1 MSFELDINPSTGL
14 ISINIE
20 GRITLNL
27 IKEAMERVF
36 KDPHFRRS
44 ADILWDVREAET
56 ATASTEEVMK
66 LMELVESFREIRGEN
81 YRVAVVVGKESD
93 FGMARMLEMYVDAMP
108 FQMMVFRSMDQARR
122 WIGQNTTREKRLN
135 VNEMT

>member
-1 MSFELDINPSTGL
+1 LV
-14 ISINIE
+14 NIK
-20 GRITLNL
+20 GRITINL

-36 KDPHFRRS
+36 KNPHFRRN

-56 ATASTEEVMK
+56 ASASTEEVMK

-81 YRVAVVVGKESD
+81 YRVAVVVGKEAD

-108 FQMMVFRSMDQARR
+108 FHMMVFRSMDHARR
-122 WIGQNTTREKRLN
+122 WIGQNAMREKQLD
-135 VNEMT
+135 VHEMTEGVFADNRPSRA